1 MKHNINNK
9 IINKNKKIKE
19 NENMIA
25 EDNFELTQDKIK
37 EMEGKLE
44 EDFPDR
50 EFDLAK
56 CFFEND
62 YKSQLM
68 LNCQNLLRSRF
79 EGLASIMNF
88 NNVVNTFELADK
100 IQYHIDCIKATINS
114 HHDEADEYYFEHGIE
129 FCDALIEN
137 AQRFRLGEETHD

>member
-1 MKHNINNK
+1 MKQKYITNK
-9 IINKNKKIKE
+9 TKNKNKQIRESKKITTKE
-19 NENMIA
+19 
-25 EDNFELTQDKIK
+25 NFELIEEIK
-37 EMEGKLE
+37 EMERNLE

-68 LNCQNLLRSRF
+68 LNCQNLLRCRF

-88 NNVVNTFELADK
+88 NNVINTFELADK

-114 HHDEADEYYFEHGIE
+114 HHDEADEYHFEHGIE
-129 FCDALIEN
+129 FCDASIED
-137 AQRFRLGEETHD
+137 AQRFRLGEETHG